1 LSRLLESKVAVV
13 TGSTRGIGR
22 AMAER
27 FAGEGARVVV
37 NGRRVADTAAAA
49 AAIPGS
55 LAVAGDMSDQADID
69 GLVETVTS
77 ELGRI
82 DILVNNAAISR
93 RSAVT
98 RVTDE
103 EWEEV
108 IRVNLTGPMFVTR
121 AVVPVMKRQGGGVIL
136 NVISGAG
143 TQGTAGF
150 SSYAAS
156 KGGLVGLT
164 MTWARELPRFG
175 IRCNALSPSALTD
188 MMRQLPPELLGPME
202 KTLPAPEEMTGVA
215 LFLVSDLSKLV
226 NGQIVSALP
235 DGTGEG

>member
-1 LSRLLESKVAVV
+1 LTGLLESKVAVV

-22 AMAER
+22 AMAEA
-27 FAGEGARVVV
+27 FAREGARVVI
-37 NGRRVADTAAAA
+37 NGRRDEDSEEAA

-55 LAVAGDMSDQADID
+55 LAVGGDMSDQAAID
-69 GLVETVTS
+69 RLVATVS
-77 ELGRI
+77 AELGPI

-103 EWEEV
+103 EWDEV
-108 IRVNLTGPMFVTR
+108 IRVNLTGPMFLTR
-121 AVVPVMKRQGGGVIL
+121 AVVPVMKSQGSGVIL

-143 TQGTAGF
+143 THGTVGF

-175 IRCNALSPSALTD
+175 IRCNALSPSAMTD
-188 MMRQLPPELLGPME
+188 MMRQLPPELLAPME
-202 KTLPAPEEMTGVA
+202 ANLADPRDIADVA
-215 LFLVSDLSKLV
+215 TFLVSDLSRMV
-226 NGQIVSALP
+226 NGQIVSA
-235 DGTGEG
+235 GTGLAG

>member
-1 LSRLLESKVAVV
+1 MSLLQGKVAVV

-22 AMAER
+22 AMAEA
-27 FAGEGARVVV
+27 FAAEGARVVV
-37 NGRRVADTAAAA
+37 NGRWVDDTAAAA

-55 LAVAGDMSDQADID
+55 LAVAGDMSDQSAID
-69 GLVETVTS
+69 NLVEQVRS
-77 ELGRI
+77 QVGPI

-98 RVTDE
+98 RVTDD
-103 EWEEV
+103 EWYEV
-108 IRVNLTGPMFVTR
+108 IRVNLTGPMFLTR
-121 AVVPVMKRQGGGVIL
+121 AVVPVMKANGGGVIL

-143 TQGTAGF
+143 TDGSIGF

-164 MTWARELPRFG
+164 MTWAKELAGFG
-175 IRCNALSPSALTD
+175 IRVNALSPSALTD

-202 KTLPAPEEMTGVA
+202 DRLATPEEVARVA
-215 LFLVSDLSKLV
+215 LFLVSDLGQAV
-226 NGQIVSALP
+226 RGQIISAGR
-235 DGTGEG
+235 D